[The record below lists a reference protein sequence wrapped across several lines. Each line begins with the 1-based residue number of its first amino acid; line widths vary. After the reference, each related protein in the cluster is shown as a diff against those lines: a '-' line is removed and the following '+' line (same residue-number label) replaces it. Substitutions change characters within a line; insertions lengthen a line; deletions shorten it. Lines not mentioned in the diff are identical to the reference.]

1 MTDEQT
7 PTEEPKLVI
16 LSGREYPELVKAMQ
30 LRQAAFII
38 RDFITWM
45 KVQKGNEIQLKTDD
59 GAQVPLQVF
68 IPEED
73 KIPIEQHTPLGF
85 KDALDDFLC
94 EFYRLDQERLMQQQE
109 AVFAFTRNDER
120 PINAN

>member
-73 KIPIEQHTPLGF
+73 KIPIEQHTPSDSRML
-85 KDALDDFLC
+85 
-94 EFYRLDQERLMQQQE
+94 LMTFC
-109 AVFAFTRNDER
+109 VSSTYL
-120 PINAN
+120 IKSG